1 MNSAAVIMMIQR
13 AAPQQLLHVTYEK
26 ARVYIIPAT
35 SITKSREK
43 RATSITKSQEKSA
56 VSRREQYQFWNCYP
70 QHIYLRIFKNGFENN
85 QDDEQNIRDNWW

>member
-26 ARVYIIPAT
+26 ARVSYLDIIP
-35 SITKSREK
+35 
-43 RATSITKSQEKSA
+43 ATSITKSQEKSA